1 MKRIA
6 LIVLSLFAVISC
18 STTKLLP
25 RGTYRLVS
33 NKVTFVG
40 EKLPPAEVTQYIRQ

>member
-6 LIVLSLFAVISC
+6 LAVISLFAVISC

-25 RGTYRLVS
+25 DGTYRLVS
-33 NKVTFVG
+33 NKVTFEG
-40 EKLPPAEVTQYIRQ
+40 EKLSPAEVTS